1 MVGSD
6 QLLCMVTQIQKEFQ
20 VLRKGLQLDIR
31 TLGVLAFWVQKMS
44 KPKTMKRIYKSPSL
58 ETFPP

>member
-20 VLRKGLQLDIR
+20 VLRTGLQLDIR
-31 TLGVLAFWVQKMS
+31 TLGGFGFLAIENVKAQNNEKN
-44 KPKTMKRIYKSPSL
+44 L
-58 ETFPP
+58 